1 MTLTE
6 ALGAVRYV
14 VDARGEKTDA
24 ILPVEAWKTLVT
36 TWEKTLQLLEDQ
48 DDRALLRTWLEQRA
62 AGKVDMMPLEEL
74 ERDLEADGF
83 L

>member
-1 MTLTE
+1 M
-6 ALGAVRYV
+6 
-14 VDARGEKTDA
+14 
-24 ILPVEAWKTLVT
+24 IT